1 MLFDRNIIITGKH
14 SAYMDLLKDNN
25 FFARHLDVYINAAIV
40 GFQYN
45 RKSSPDKSEAYKDKR
60 TQIHTEQLVKESSI
74 LEFIYRLIMLL
85 DSQKEIALEDR
96 INRAFRDDSLSDV
109 SEKHAENMNI
119 FNYYVLGGIEILYEK
134 IIEKG
139 VTEQDFMKNAYEFIK
154 EQNLS
159 FTNKS
164 ADEILYELK

>member
-25 FFARHLDVYINAAIV
+25 IFSRHLDVYINAAIV

-85 DSQKEIALEDR
+85 DNQKEIDLENR
-96 INRAFRDDSLSDV
+96 INRAFRDDSLYDV
-109 SEKHAENMNI
+109 SEKHAENMKL
-119 FNYYVLGGIEILYEK
+119 YSSYVLGGIEILYEK

-139 VTEQDFMKNAYEFIK
+139 VTEQDLMKNAYEFIK

-164 ADEILYELK
+164 ADEILYEIK